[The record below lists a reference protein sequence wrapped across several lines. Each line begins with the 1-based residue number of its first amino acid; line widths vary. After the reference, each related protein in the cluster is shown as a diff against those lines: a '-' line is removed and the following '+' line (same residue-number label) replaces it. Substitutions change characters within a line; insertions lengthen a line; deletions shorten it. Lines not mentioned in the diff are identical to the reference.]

1 MENDIDSFE
10 TILGRLHLAIR
21 KNKLKNS
28 RQRENILKILYDQ
41 KILYDKPESKVE
53 KHLSPEEI
61 FALSRKNGKSA
72 SLSSIYRILAFLE
85 KEGFVLPIET
95 DKSGRRSEIAGGK
108 HHDHLICTECHQ
120 IKEFCDE
127 EIERLQE
134 KVTDKYGARLVSH
147 DMRLFVICSECLKKQ
162 K

>member
-95 DKSGRRSEIAGGK
+95 DKS
-108 HHDHLICTECHQ
+108 HDHLICTECHQ
-120 IKEFCDE
+120 IKELCDE

>member
-1 MENDIDSFE
+1 MENDFDSFE
-10 TILGRLHLAIR
+10 TILSRLHLAIR

-41 KILYDKPESKVE
+41 KISYDKSEGKEE

-61 FALSRKNGKSA
+61 FTFSRKNGKSA

-95 DKSGRRSEIAGGK
+95 DKSGRRYEIAGGK
-108 HHDHLICTECHQ
+108 HHDHLICTECQH
-120 IKEFCDE
+120 IEEFCRK
-127 EIERLQE
+127 EIEELQE
-134 KVTDKYGARLVSH
+134 KVADEHKARLVSH

>member
-95 DKSGRRSEIAGGK
+95 DKSGRRYE
-108 HHDHLICTECHQ
+108 
-120 IKEFCDE
+120 
-127 EIERLQE
+127 
-134 KVTDKYGARLVSH
+134 
-147 DMRLFVICSECLKKQ
+147 
-162 K
+162 